1 MNSLSLGAHFQR
13 GTWETRS
20 GLGKGLISSHHQDP
34 QHSQRSKSHSHSNGP
49 LPCLLRRKKTLPCWL
64 LTWSCQDLPFLKTL
78 KSSPPFHTRHLPSHF
93 LINTFIIS
101 IIQNFFLYTQLS
113 FIFKTLP
120 PPALPQASLQRF
132 ALKRQHRFS
141 LCHLFLPC
149 CPAPPASFP
158 HTLPYLFLCCL
169 LSGPHPPPPLSHVH
183 IHCFIFYSPS
193 VQCSLLYCLSCTCK
207 WPFHGTK
214 TTFSP
219 RCLSYSRSPLITYVS
234 GQHNKMWT

>member
-1 MNSLSLGAHFQR
+1 MNSLSLGVHFQR
-13 GTWETRS
+13 GTWETQS
-20 GLGKGLISSHHQDP
+20 SLGKGLISSHHQDP
-34 QHSQRSKSHSHSNGP
+34 QHSQWSKSHRRSNGP
-49 LPCLLRRKKTLPCWL
+49 LPCLLRREKTLPCWL
-64 LTWSCQDLPFLKTL
+64 LTCSCQDLPFLKTL
-78 KSSPPFHTRHLPSHF
+78 KSSPPFHTRHLPFHF

-120 PPALPQASLQRF
+120 PPALSRASLQSF
-132 ALKRQHRFS
+132 ALERLHRFS
-141 LCHLFLPC
+141 PVPPVFTFR
-149 CPAPPASFP
+149 PAPPASFP
-158 HTLPYLFLCCL
+158 HLFLCCL

-207 WPFHGTK
+207 RPFHGTK

-219 RCLSYSRSPLITYVS
+219 RRLSYSRSPLITYVS
-234 GQHNKMWT
+234 GQHDKMWT